1 MSQKVLD
8 VENNEMVSE
17 KEFLSNK
24 ENIIIEYDGKK
35 VGFNFKTYE
44 RYVKKPDS
52 DAVFVPCV
60 FVDAAEYNAERN
72 FLKENESIIDEKLKE
87 FDTNNDQKLTQKQVY
102 AFFES
107 FDIDKQKIDEVFEK
121 ENKNKLILEEKQKK
135 LNEIAKNLKM
145 WEKFSV
151 SYNDAHLDE
160 VIVKGKEEKKQ
171 LEEDI
176 EKLQNAKVSFSD
188 VKNIFSKF
196 EHIINFADYFE
207 WNKNYDKIKIFQNET
222 EQEFKKK
229 FKKYLNIASFGFFKS
244 NAMIL
249 FDELSNSFT
258 KNLRFIVLKKTK
270 NKMSFVNQSLTLHN
284 PDFYTNLQISEL
296 INESGLNGFD
306 IRSMQTFKAN
316 NKIFQSLKREFF
328 TGPTNAG
335 RKVMKSFQAF
345 GLGAGVKYFSGMN
358 RSLYSKFTEDNFVI
372 TDEFKEGIKE
382 LDEIFVN
389 VAPRSKDVI
398 TVFRAGPPLSHK
410 HNPAFLSTTTDMRV
424 VAQGFHNGDG
434 KNTNIMEIKIRPGT
448 PYLVLDINHA
458 EREILLPR
466 GLFFKELGRK
476 KKLFWTKD
484 ITQIENNVTEYEAYL
499 PKYDPNDPVNIKMET
514 PHYNKYYDEVCKDF
528 HVLEVDVA
536 GEKSPSKSK
545 SKSGTSKSS
554 SKGKR
559 KTNKKSSSGNG
570 TIH

>member
-1 MSQKVLD
+1 MSVKVLD

-17 KEFLSNK
+17 KKFLSNK

-35 VGFNFKTYE
+35 IGFNFKRYE

-52 DAVFVPCV
+52 EAVFVPCV

-72 FLKENESIIDEKLKE
+72 FLKENESVIDEKLKE
-87 FDTNNDQKLTQKQVY
+87 LDTDNDQRLTEEQVL

-107 FDIDKQKIDEVFEK
+107 FDIDRENIDNALEK
-121 ENKNKLILEEKQKK
+121 ENKIKKQNLEEKQKK
-135 LNEIAKNLKM
+135 LNKTTENLELWGEFFVTYKSENL
-145 WEKFSV
+145 EK
-151 SYNDAHLDE
+151 L
-160 VIVKGKEEKKQ
+160 IVKGKEEKKQ

-176 EKLQNAKVSFSD
+176 ENLKNMSFSD

-196 EHIINFADYFE
+196 EHIINFADTE
-207 WNKNYDKIKIFQNET
+207 KQNEKIKNFQNET

-249 FDELSNSFT
+249 LDELSNSYT
-258 KNLRFIVLKKTK
+258 KNYRFIVLKKTK

-306 IRSMQTFKAN
+306 ERSMNFFKAK

-335 RKVMKSFQAF
+335 REVMKSFKAHT
-345 GLGAGVKYFSGMN
+345 LATTEIYFSEMN
-358 RSLYSKFTEDNFVI
+358 KSLYSKFNEDNFVI
-372 TDEFKEGIKE
+372 TDKFKEGIKE
-382 LDEIFVN
+382 LDEVFVN

-398 TVFRAGPPLSHK
+398 TVFRAGPPLSQK

-424 VAQGFHNGDG
+424 IAEGFHNGQG
-434 KNTNIMEIKIRPGT
+434 KSFNIMEIKIRPGT
-448 PYLVLDINHA
+448 PYLVLDIIND

-466 GLFFKELGRK
+466 GLFFKELGIK
-476 KKLFWTKD
+476 KKFFWGRSDKPV
-484 ITQIENNVTEYEAYL
+484 ENKVTEYEAYL
-499 PKYDPNDPVNIKMET
+499 PKYDPNDTVNIKMET

-528 HVLEVDVA
+528 HVLEIDVA

-545 SKSGTSKSS
+545 SKSKSKSS
-554 SKGKR
+554 TSKGKR
-559 KTNKKSSSGNG
+559 KTNKKSSSGTG
-570 TIH
+570 PVH

>member
-1 MSQKVLD
+1 MSVKVLD

-35 VGFNFKTYE
+35 IGFNFKRYE

-52 DAVFVPCV
+52 EAVFVPCV

-72 FLKENESIIDEKLKE
+72 FLKENESVIDEKLKE
-87 FDTNNDQKLTQKQVY
+87 LDTDNDQRLTEEQVL

-107 FDIDKQKIDEVFEK
+107 FDIDRKNIDNVLEK
-121 ENKNKLILEEKQKK
+121 EKEIKIKNLPEKQ
-135 LNEIAKNLKM
+135 NEINVITGKLETLEKLYVANNLSDIIIEWKR
-145 WEKFSV
+145 K
-151 SYNDAHLDE
+151 
-160 VIVKGKEEKKQ
+160 KKQ

-176 EKLQNAKVSFSD
+176 ENLQNMSFSD
-188 VKNIFSKF
+188 VKNIFSMF
-196 EHIINFADYFE
+196 EQIINLADYFG
-207 WNKNYDKIKIFQNET
+207 NVKKNDKIKNFQNET

-249 FDELSNSFT
+249 LDELSNSYT
-258 KNLRFIVLKKTK
+258 KNHRFIVLKKTK

-306 IRSMQTFKAN
+306 ERSMHFFKLN
-316 NKIFQSLKREFF
+316 NKIFQSLIREFF

-335 RKVMKSFQAF
+335 REVMKKFKDF
-345 GLGAGVKYFSGMN
+345 GWGSSEKYFAVMN
-358 RSLYSKFTEDNFVI
+358 KSLYSKFKEDNFVI
-372 TDEFKEGIKE
+372 TDKYKEGIKE
-382 LDEIFVN
+382 LDEVFVN

-398 TVFRAGPPLSHK
+398 TVFRAGPPLSQK

-424 VAQGFHNGDG
+424 IAEGFSNGGMG
-434 KNTNIMEIKIRPGT
+434 KNTNILEIKIRPGT
-448 PYLVLDINHA
+448 PYLVLDITHD

-466 GLFFKELGRK
+466 GLFFRELGIK
-476 KKLFWTKD
+476 KKFLLSKD
-484 ITQIENNVTEYEAYL
+484 NTSIEKKVTEYEAYL

-528 HVLEVDVA
+528 HVLEIDVA

-545 SKSGTSKSS
+545 SKSNSKSS
-554 SKGKR
+554 TSKGKR
-559 KTNKKSSSGNG
+559 KTNKKSISGTG
-570 TIH
+570 AVH